1 MSEQNIPPPKEAL
14 SLLEETRN
22 SQGFRLYLMELEA
35 VFNRL
40 YREAM
45 NPNLNSEERVH
56 RLEQQRGVALA
67 INLMDDLIQN
77 YQDEVNTEEE

>member
-1 MSEQNIPPPKEAL
+1 
-14 SLLEETRN
+14 
-22 SQGFRLYLMELEA
+22 
-35 VFNRL
+35 
-40 YREAM
+40 M